1 MTVYRITH
9 AAHAHQL
16 IASGNPAR
24 WNSRDVK
31 VIYTSQSLSLACL
44 ENIVHRRAHGLDANF
59 KALHIEIPDSLY
71 ISFLSLKKL
80 PAGWQQFDSMR
91 ATQKIGNEWVRA
103 NQSCILQVP
112 SVIIPDDY
120 NFILNVNHPDFHLI
134 KIKKSEPFNFD
145 KRLR

>member
-9 AAHAHQL
+9 AAYANQL

-24 WNSRDVK
+24 WNSRDIR

-44 ENIVHRRAHGLDANF
+44 ENIVHRRSHGLDANF

-71 ISFLSLKKL
+71 ISLLSLKKL
-80 PAGWQQFDSMR
+80 PAGWQHFDNMA
-91 ATQKIGNEWVRA
+91 ATQKIGDEWVQ
-103 NQSCILQVP
+103 NQQTVILQVP
-112 SVIIPDDY
+112 SVIITNEY
-120 NFILNVNHPDFHLI
+120 NFILNANHPDFHLI

-145 KRLR
+145 RRLR